1 MAHSAG
7 CGRSTLP
14 PTRARARS
22 WTMSAEWH
30 RRTAPRRALRASGGG
45 RRCTSL
51 AANQRA
57 RHHRRA
63 QNDGGSKA
71 ANPLVPA
78 RQPRAAGGARVAP
91 RTVTSTRYESVE
103 IAARR
108 RATGASRLCIGTG
121 DLGNRAEGQLLLA
134 CPGHARLVAGGFHRL
149 WAGDR
154 HFCSV
159 SHSRPCSPRNDL
171 TTFFRA
177 SRAASVFSWLAANA
191 RSFALTPGK
200 CGDLAPSLPLFRCG
214 PSSLL
219 SPLVFAGWANP
230 STSTCTSGL
239 AQYPYRLVGLPSCP
253 MGSLCRYLPS
263 LGS

>member
-1 MAHSAG
+1 MRPWSSRLRGLPPPARPRRSSFQGVTPMAHSAG

-149 WAGDR
+149 WAGDSI
-154 HFCSV
+154 SV
-159 SHSRPCSPRNDL
+159 LYPTHVHAPRE
-171 TTFFRA
+171 TI
-177 SRAASVFSWLAANA
+177 
-191 RSFALTPGK
+191 
-200 CGDLAPSLPLFRCG
+200 
-214 PSSLL
+214 
-219 SPLVFAGWANP
+219 
-230 STSTCTSGL
+230 
-239 AQYPYRLVGLPSCP
+239 
-253 MGSLCRYLPS
+253 
-263 LGS
+263 